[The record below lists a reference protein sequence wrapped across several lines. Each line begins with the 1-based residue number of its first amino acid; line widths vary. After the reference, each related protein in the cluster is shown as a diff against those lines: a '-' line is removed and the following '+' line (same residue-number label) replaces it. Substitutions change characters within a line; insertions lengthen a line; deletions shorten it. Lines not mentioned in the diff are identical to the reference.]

1 MLNRLKN
8 LTLCISSIVACT
20 SVLADTAPIMQV
32 SESEYDKRCYGDV
45 PEYIAPDGS
54 TDVKKIPIS
63 ITADNME
70 SNIRSNIKYDGDV
83 EIVQGNKKLKADSTT
98 FNQHT
103 QEMTASGN
111 IMYEDGQI
119 TVTSDTT
126 LYTNLN
132 TNDTVL
138 NNATYQ
144 INGSVIR
151 GSTEKAVLNNEGK
164 TVSLYNASVTTC
176 PKHQPSWSLHSS
188 EVNID
193 QNEIFGEAY
202 HTVFKFHDVPVLYLP
217 YFNFPIKNERKSGLL
232 YPNIEYTSSDGGMLT
247 LPIYWNIAPNYD
259 FTYSP
264 KIITRRG
271 LLNTGE
277 FRYLPFRNTYGTLYG
292 QYINHDRHHQSDSE
306 PGMDRKNYDE
316 RWIYNI
322 KHETYFDDRD
332 YGLLV
337 DFTKVRNHDY
347 NYINDFDPRVPPL
360 VDNQLVQSGRL
371 YVDKNN
377 FDANVRIQKYQL
389 LVPNEYI
396 VNLPFKLVPR
406 VEINYHDT
414 PFSFLTYRTG
424 FEYSRFRVDEL
435 KDQSYTGDRYHFQPE
450 LEIPFINSNGIEL
463 RATGRGFMT
472 HYRQD
477 IPGSLYETYIKHG
490 FIAASLNDS
499 VNRYLYNAEL
509 YGKTTFVNN
518 SWYFMQT
525 LEPEL
530 QYMYIPYRN
539 QDHIGIY
546 DTTDRVYDYY
556 SLFGYRKYAGLDR
569 IADTNRIS
577 YGITYRMYDDN
588 MKERLRFNIGQ
599 GYDFHSQK
607 VKFYP
612 NDSSSTYPRTP
623 IAAGLNLD
631 FLDYVSANGNMV
643 YNTEKGETSSWN
655 AQLNGMYEEFKAQLS
670 YRYLRNGNQIM
681 NGEIRDL
688 KQLGGTLNFPIT
700 EDIKAVGAMYYD
712 LESSH
717 NIDQKLAL
725 KYESCCY
732 SVGFQIERYNK
743 PDNYTLTAK
752 EETKYGIFFELKG
765 LTDSGMST
773 SFSPET
779 KLIPFN
785 NAVNLNK

>member
-1 MLNRLKN
+1 MLNHLKK
-8 LTLCISSIVACT
+8 LSLCISSVLVCAPAVA
-20 SVLADTAPIMQV
+20 DNAPLMQIT
-32 SESEYDKRCYGDV
+32 EYDERCYGYV
-45 PEYIAPDGS
+45 PEYVAPD
-54 TDVKKIPIS
+54 TTVDIQKVPIS
-63 ITADNME
+63 ITADSME
-70 SNIRSNIKYDGDV
+70 SNIKNNIKYDGDV
-83 EIVQGNKKLKADSTT
+83 EIIQGNKRLKADKTT

-111 IMYEDGQI
+111 ILYEDGQI
-119 TVTSDTT
+119 TVSSDTT
-126 LYTNLN
+126 LYTNLA
-132 TNDTVL
+132 TNSTEL
-138 NNATYQ
+138 HNATYM

-151 GSTEKAVLNNEGK
+151 GSTEKAVLNNENK
-164 TVSLYNASVTTC
+164 TISLYDASVTTC
-176 PKHQPSWSLHSS
+176 PKHQPSWVLNSS

-193 QNEIFGEAY
+193 QNEVFGEAY
-202 HTVFKFHDVPVLYLP
+202 HTVFRFHDVPVLYLP

-277 FRYLPFRNTYGTLYG
+277 FRYMPFRNTYGSVYG
-292 QYINHDRHHQSDSE
+292 QYISHDRHYKNDGDTGINHQTF
-306 PGMDRKNYDE
+306 DE
-316 RWIYNI
+316 RWIYYIN
-322 KHETYFDDRD
+322 HETYFSDKD
-332 YGLLV
+332 YGFLIN
-337 DFTKVRNHDY
+337 FTRIRSNDY
-347 NYINDFDPRVPPL
+347 NYVNDFDPKVPTL
-360 VDNQLVQSGRL
+360 IDNQLVQSGKL

-377 FDANVRIQKYQL
+377 FDANLLVQKYQL

-406 VEINYHDT
+406 VEMNYHDT
-414 PFSFLTYRTG
+414 IGSHLAYRSG
-424 FEYSRFRVDEL
+424 FEYSRFRVEEL
-435 KDQSYTGDRYHFQPE
+435 KEQSYKGDRYHFQPE
-450 LEIPFINSNGIEL
+450 IELPILNKNGIDV
-463 RATGRGFMT
+463 RAIGRGFLT
-472 HYRQD
+472 HYEQD
-477 IPGSLYETYIKHG
+477 IPSTLYSGYVTHG
-490 FIAASLNDS
+490 FTPGLINEK
-499 VNRYLYNAEL
+499 VNRYLYNGEIYSKA
-509 YGKTTFVNN
+509 TFVNN
-518 SWYFMQT
+518 TLSFKQT
-525 LEPEL
+525 LEPEI

-546 DTTDRVYDYY
+546 DSTDRVYDYY

-577 YGITYRMYDDN
+577 YGITYRMYDN
-588 MKERLRFNIGQ
+588 ELKERLRFNIGQ

-612 NDSSSTYPRTP
+612 NETSTTYPRTP
-623 IAAGLNLD
+623 IATGINLN
-631 FLDYVSANGNMV
+631 FLDYVSANGNLV

-655 AQLNGMYEEFKAQLS
+655 SQLNGMYEEFKVQLS
-670 YRYLRNGNQIM
+670 YRYLRDGNQTM
-681 NGEIRDL
+681 NGEISDL
-688 KQLGGTLNFPIT
+688 KQLGGAFNFPIT
-700 EDIKAVGAMYYD
+700 EDIKGVAAMYYD
-712 LESSH
+712 LERSR

-732 SVGFQIERYNK
+732 SIGFQIERFNK

-752 EETKYGIFFELKG
+752 NETKYGVFFELKG
-765 LTDSGMST
+765 LTDSNMNA

-779 KLIPFN
+779 KLIPYN